1 MAKRTLTERL
11 IRSEQKEKKI
21 DLNTASQWQ
30 LMLFKF
36 RKHKVAVVSGYVL
49 LLLYILGIFCEFF
62 SPYDPRK
69 IDEKITFSPPQR
81 LRFIDPEEGFRLR
94 PFVYGFEK
102 TRDPETLRYIYQI
115 DRTKIYP
122 IYFFVRGDEYRL
134 MNLFKGNL
142 HLFGVKEGT
151 TFLFGTNRLGRD
163 MFSRII
169 FGARVSTSIG
179 LVGVFISFFIGI
191 LLGGFAGYF
200 GGVFDTVL
208 QRIIEVLRSIPSLP
222 LWMSLSAALP
232 PHLPTTVVYFGITVI
247 LAVIGWTGIAR
258 VVRSKFFS
266 LREEKFVMAAKI
278 AGARERRIIF
288 RHMLPSFA
296 SHLIAS
302 MTLSIPGMI
311 LGETSLSF
319 LGLGIREPAISWGI
333 LLQAA
338 QNVRSVSLYP
348 WLLLPGLAVVVTVL
362 AFNFFGDGL
371 RDAAD
376 PYAL

>member
-1 MAKRTLTERL
+1 MSRL
-11 IRSEQKEKKI
+11 IERIVDRKPAEQKI
-21 DLNTASQWQ
+21 DLYSASQWQ

-36 RKHKVAVVSGYVL
+36 RKHKVAVTSGYVL
-49 LLLYILGIFCEFF
+49 LLIYMLGFFCEFF

-69 IDEKITFSPPQR
+69 IDEFITFAPPQR
-81 LRFIDPEEGFRLR
+81 IRFIDPETGFRLR
-94 PFVYGFEK
+94 PFVYGLER
-102 TRDPETLRYIYQI
+102 TRDLETLRYIYTI
-115 DRTKIYP
+115 DKTKMYP
-122 IYFFVRGDEYRL
+122 ISFFVRGDEYKL
-134 MNLFKGNL
+134 VSLFKGSL
-142 HLFGVKEGT
+142 HFFGVKEGT
-151 TFLFGTNRLGRD
+151 IYLFGTDRLGRD
-163 MFSRII
+163 MFSRVIY
-169 FGARVSTSIG
+169 GARVSTTIG
-179 LVGVFISFFIGI
+179 LVGVIISFFIGI
-191 LLGGFAGYF
+191 LLGGIAGYF
-200 GGVFDTVL
+200 GGIFDTIL

-232 PHLPTTVVYFGITVI
+232 PHLPTTVVYLGITII

-266 LREEKFVMAAKI
+266 LREEKFVMAANI
-278 AGARERRIIF
+278 AGAKQRRIIF

-348 WLLLPGLAVVVTVL
+348 WLLLPGLAVVITVL